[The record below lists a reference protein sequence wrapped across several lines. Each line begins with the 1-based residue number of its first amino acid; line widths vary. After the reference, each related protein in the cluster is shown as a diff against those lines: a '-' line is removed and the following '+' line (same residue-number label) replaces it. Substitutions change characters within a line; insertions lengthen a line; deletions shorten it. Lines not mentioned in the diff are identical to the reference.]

1 MDGRLEREALLE
13 AYLRGESVRAAEV
26 QPLGIRE
33 LLEPQSAFR
42 FLRSLVQLLNVLG
55 VPGLVLLFD
64 EIDRV
69 MSLSVR
75 RRRSIADN
83 MREMIDCCGQS
94 VLPGL
99 VFVYAVPPMFLTD
112 LVPEYP
118 ALEQRLRG
126 AKRLSSLSPLSPIID
141 LEVLP
146 CDAGTLL
153 RRIGMRLLEIHETAH
168 GARLDGDIQ
177 RENLAA
183 LADEMAKTQ
192 LESGTRRT
200 FVKAAVHLLLAQ
212 ARAGEKRLTSDEVRV
227 LVAGE
232 AAAAPILEGEDI
244 FK

>member
-1 MDGRLEREALLE
+1 
-13 AYLRGESVRAAEV
+13 
-26 QPLGIRE
+26 
-33 LLEPQSAFR
+33 
-42 FLRSLVQLLNVLG
+42 
-55 VPGLVLLFD
+55 LVLLFD

-75 RRRSIADN
+75 RRRTIADN

-126 AKRLSSLSPLSPIID
+126 AKRLSNLSPLSPIID

-146 CDAGTLL
+146 YDAGTLF
-153 RRIGMRLLEIHETAH
+153 RRIGMRLLEIHEDAH
-168 GARLDGDIQ
+168 GARLDADIQ
-177 RENLAA
+177 RENLSA
-183 LADEMAKTQ
+183 LAGEMAKTQ

-200 FVKAAVHLLLAQ
+200 FVKAAIHLLVAQ
-212 ARAGEKRLTSDEVRV
+212 ARAGEKRLTPDEIRV

-232 AAAAPILEGEDI
+232 AAAAPVLEGEDV
-244 FK
+244 FQ